1 MKRASFAVFAL
12 CLLFVFPAPA
22 QKRKSKSKDI
32 LATDDKKATN
42 VVKPKQSD
50 DERNRLDDDLLE
62 QKVAEKE
69 KRLSKVRQRM
79 IGKMRGILK
88 KNPLYKNKAT
98 LLFRNC

>member
-42 VVKPKQSD
+42 VVKPKQAD

-88 KNPLYKNKAT
+88 KNPLYLSLLPLT
-98 LLFRNC
+98 L